1 MKIKHYLNRNKYIQQ
16 NVTLGKGKYAKTPIE
31 ELDTQYISYALE
43 TFNIDDGMRY
53 VLVQEL
59 NKRCNLKDFI

>member
-16 NVTLGKGKYAKTPIE
+16 NVTLGKGKYANSSIA

-43 TFNIDDGMRY
+43 TFNLDDGMRY
-53 VLVQEL
+53 VLAQEL
-59 NKRCNLKDFI
+59 DKRCNLKQFI